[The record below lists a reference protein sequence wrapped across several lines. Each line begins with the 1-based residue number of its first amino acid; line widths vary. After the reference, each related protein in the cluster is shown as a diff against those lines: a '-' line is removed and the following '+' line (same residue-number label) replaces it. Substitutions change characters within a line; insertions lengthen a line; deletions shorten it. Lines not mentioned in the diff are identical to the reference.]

1 MTVETVTIVLGACA
15 LLSCLFF
22 YLIFREVWGA

>member
-1 MTVETVTIVLGACA
+1 MTVETAIVVLGVCG

-22 YLIFREVWGA
+22 YLIFREVWGG